1 MEKYLNTEQ
10 FEFYKKYEDVFN
22 TAVFGNFKH
31 RTNILTD
38 KRLGDIY
45 TQVTGDRL
53 DSFSCNTCNLRNYVK
68 MGKLYYA
75 TKTYLENH
83 GRSNKTGNGEITTKH
98 CSGEG
103 QVNNGGST
111 SEKGHTERK
120 VSRTRS
126 KKTSE

>member
-75 TKTYLENH
+75 TKTYLETY
-83 GRSNKTGNGEITTKH
+83 GRSNKTSNGETATKR
-98 CSGEG
+98 CPKEG
-103 QVNNGGST
+103 QVNTNRST
-111 SEKGHTERK
+111 SEKGHTKGKIKRDNN
-120 VSRTRS
+120 